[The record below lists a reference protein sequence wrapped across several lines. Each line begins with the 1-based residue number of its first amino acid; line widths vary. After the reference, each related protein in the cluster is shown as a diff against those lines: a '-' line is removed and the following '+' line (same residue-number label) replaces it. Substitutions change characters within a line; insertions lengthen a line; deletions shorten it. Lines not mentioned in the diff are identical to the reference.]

1 MIILGDIHGGFQYLI
16 ELLVMFDFQ
25 NESIIS
31 VGDFG
36 LGFDTLSSECMHLA
50 MLNNSLRRRNIKLYV
65 IRGNHDNPSYWRDSN
80 DSKDPGFSNIILV
93 RDYTVMIIENKNV
106 LFIGGAI
113 SIDRSVRTEGRNYWK
128 DEVIIRNDEF
138 IKSLP
143 ENSIDIVITHSPLT
157 SLFRHVLST
166 DLVNEYV
173 LRGDKNLWRDIDK
186 EQSILE
192 DYNNILKVTQKD
204 SLKMWFS
211 GHLHISSVVNTDNIK
226 YIVLNIDEFYEVR
239 NESQA

>member
-1 MIILGDIHGGFQYLI
+1 MIILGDIHGDFQYLI
-16 ELLVMFDFQ
+16 ELLGMFDFQ

-93 RDYTVMIIENKNV
+93 RDYTVMIIEDKNV
-106 LFIGGAI
+106 LFIGGGI

-143 ENSIDIVITHSPLT
+143 ENSIDVMITHTPIAKM
-157 SLFRHVLST
+157 FWHICGT
-166 DLVNEYV
+166 DLVNQYA
-173 LRGDKNLWRDIDK
+173 LRDRSLWADIDK

-192 DYNNILKVTQKD
+192 EYNSILKETQKD

-226 YIVLNIDEFYEVR
+226 YIVLNIAEFYEVR
-239 NESQA
+239 